1 MSNGSKWCLA
11 WRAAARRGAV
21 VALAATA
28 GMLTARSGQAQLVQ
42 QAVGGVVISVEG
54 QIDNA
59 EPWAQQKLREVL
71 REAMNPAPGAINRPA
86 KLRMISLRGLQ
97 EAIAAGLKVNPDP
110 QKLPD
115 ELRYLGGLERV
126 QYVFLDAE
134 HHDIILAGPADGWV
148 VDNLGDVVGRT
159 NGQPVMQLD
168 DLLVALRF
176 ADGAR
181 RGGINCSINPRPEG
195 VKQYNELLKRQS
207 TIGDLK
213 QTLTN
218 MEEAVGPQK
227 IALNGVPDTSRFAW
241 VMVAADFRMKRLGMG
256 FEPAPIKGLPS
267 YLEMMPPGAKVQ
279 NSMPRWWLATNYQ
292 PLAKSEDGTAWAIRG
307 QGVKC
312 MTEEDYIN
320 STGSA
325 KGAGKSSAWAQK
337 WADLMTAKYDELS
350 QHDTVFRQLRNCMDL
365 AIIGALIEKEHLDDR
380 ADCRLE
386 LLKDA
391 KRLPLYVHQIPR
403 EVASKASF
411 IKKGHNYVISVSGG
425 VQLQPWSL
433 IQDVKTDAAP
443 SAARGKA
450 LQASA
455 TARAWWWD
463 GSGV

>member
-1 MSNGSKWCLA
+1 MSNGKLCLA

-21 VALAATA
+21 VALTAATC
-28 GMLTARSGQAQLVQ
+28 MLTVRSGQAQLVQ
-42 QAVGGVVISVEG
+42 QAVGGVVISVDG
-54 QIDNA
+54 QIANA

-71 REAMNPAPGAINRPA
+71 REAMNPAPGAVNQPA

-97 EAIAAGLKVNPDP
+97 EAIAAALKVNPNP
-110 QKLPD
+110 EKLPD
-115 ELRYLGGLERV
+115 EIRYLGGLERV
-126 QYVFLDAE
+126 QYVFVDAE
-134 HHDIILAGPADGWV
+134 HHDIILAGPADGWM

-159 NGQPVMQLD
+159 NGQPVLQLD
-168 DLLVALRF
+168 DLLVAFRY

-195 VKQYNELLKRQS
+195 VKQLQEFLKGQK
-207 TIGDLK
+207 TIGDVQ

-218 MEEAVGPQK
+218 IEQSLGPQK
-227 IALNGVPDTSRFAW
+227 ITLNGVPDSSRFAW
-241 VMVAADFRMKRLGMG
+241 VMVAADFRMKRLAMN

-267 YLEMMPPGAKVQ
+267 YLEMMPPARKVQ
-279 NSMPRWWLATNYQ
+279 NMMPRWWLATNYQ
-292 PLAKSEDGTAWAIRG
+292 PLAKSDDGTAWEIRG

-320 STGSA
+320 TTGAATAS
-325 KGAGKSSAWAQK
+325 GKSSPLAQK
-337 WADLMTAKYDELS
+337 WADMMTAKYDELS

-365 AIIGALIEKEHLDDR
+365 AVVGALVEKEHLADR
-380 ADCRLE
+380 ADCRLD
-386 LLKDA
+386 LIMDA

-443 SAARGKA
+443 STARGKA
-450 LQASA
+450 LGAST
-455 TARAWWWD
+455 TAKSWWWD